1 MRKVTTIATTLL
13 LHSVFGLASPALA
26 QPVIQ
31 PVDTPGALPADPRS
45 ANDKPG
51 SVIIVTGRRANV
63 NGVATSASEGQVSRE
78 DLADRPIQ
86 RVAELLE
93 TIPGFIATQHS
104 GGGKANQ
111 YFLRGF
117 NLDHGTDFAA
127 FHDGVPLNMRTHGH
141 GQGYLDLAFIIP
153 ELVGQL
159 DFAKGPY
166 RADTGDFA
174 TAGAGRFTTVD
185 SLDRPFVKAEI
196 GTSGFYRAVAA
207 GSATLGSGTALLGI
221 ETRFDNGPYKL
232 KEKLKLVS
240 GFAKWSGPVAGG
252 TLRASG
258 SAYHVTFRSPEQ
270 IPQRAV
276 DSGLIS
282 RLGSLDNDLG
292 GETTRIGGVLNYS
305 SDTNSPLTLNAFAH
319 YYKFRLTSNFTY
331 FLDNP
336 VDGDEFE
343 QRDTRIVTGGRIEKR
358 ANLAVAGL
366 PTEILIGVET
376 RFDFIDPVA
385 LFRTA
390 GRRVLTTVRSDKVT
404 EGSGA
409 LYAEAKVRLTPTIR
423 ATLGLRGDLYHFDV
437 RSDLAANSGKS
448 SATLLSPKAS
458 LAWAP
463 IEQLELYANYGRGFH
478 SNDARGT
485 SINIDPNT
493 GDAATPVDALVPG
506 IGTELGI
513 RALPFPGMTFTGTI
527 WQLKL
532 ASELLFL
539 GDGGTTEAQGP
550 SKRRGYELSLFYNP
564 SDWLTLDLEY
574 TMSQGRLTDLPSGA
588 NRIPGAI
595 ETVIAGGFVVKYG
608 RASLGARLRH
618 FGSYSL
624 IEDDYIRA
632 DPTTI
637 ANARLGY
644 KFGQFELAADL
655 LNIFNS
661 KDKEIEYFY
670 ASRLQGEPLGGVE
683 NRHFKA
689 VEPRQLRISA
699 SMKF

>member
-1 MRKVTTIATTLL
+1 MHKATAIASTLML
-13 LHSVFGLASPALA
+13 QPFLGLSSPAHA
-26 QPVIQ
+26 QSVEPLVAEPIGRA
-31 PVDTPGALPADPRS
+31 VVT
-45 ANDKPG
+45 DKPG
-51 SVIIVTGRRANV
+51 GVIIVTGRRRDLI
-63 NGVATSASEGQVSRE
+63 GEATSASEGQVSRD

-93 TIPGFIATQHS
+93 AIPGFIATQHS

-127 FHDGVPLNMRTHGH
+127 FHDGVPLNMRSHGH
-141 GQGYLDLAFIIP
+141 GQGYLDLSFIIP

-159 DFAKGPY
+159 DFTKGPY

-174 TAGAGRFTTVD
+174 TAGAGRFTTID
-185 SLDRPFVKAEI
+185 SLDAPFVKAEI

-207 GSATLGSGTALLGI
+207 GSAGLGNGTALLGM
-221 ETRFDNGPYKL
+221 EARFDKGPYDIAQN
-232 KEKLKLVS
+232 LKLFS
-240 GFAKWSGPVAGG
+240 GFGKWTGPVAGG
-252 TLRASG
+252 TLRASAT
-258 SAYHVTFRSPEQ
+258 AYHVGFKSPEQ

-276 DSGLIS
+276 ESGLIG
-282 RLGSLDNDLG
+282 RLGVLDGDLG

-305 SDTNSPLTLNAFAH
+305 SDTTSPLTLNAFAH

-331 FLDNP
+331 FLENP

-343 QRDTRIVTGGRIEKR
+343 QRDRRVVLGGRAEKR
-358 ANLAVAGL
+358 FKTNMGGL
-366 PTEILIGVET
+366 PIEILIGGET
-376 RFDFIDPVA
+376 RLDLIDPVG
-385 LFRTA
+385 LYRTA
-390 GRRVLTTVRSDKVT
+390 ARRVLSTVRQDKVT

-409 LYAEAKVRLTPTIR
+409 LYAEAKVNLTNTVR
-423 ATLGLRGDLYHFDV
+423 ATLGVRGDAYHFDV
-437 RSDLAANSGKS
+437 ESDLAANSGKDKAS
-448 SATLLSPKAS
+448 IFSPKAS

-463 IEQLELYANYGRGFH
+463 TDQVELYANYGRGFH

-493 GDAATPVDALVPG
+493 GDEATPVDPLVRG
-506 IGTELGI
+506 TGTEIGI
-513 RALPFPGMTFTGTI
+513 RARPIAGLTLTGTI
-527 WQLKL
+527 WRLKL
-532 ASELLFL
+532 ASELLFV

-564 SDWLTLDLEY
+564 ADWLTFDAEY
-574 TMSQGRLTDLPSGA
+574 TKSQGRLTDLPSGA

-595 ETVIAGGFVVKYG
+595 ESVIAGGFVVKYR

-624 IEDDYIRA
+624 IEDDSVRA
-632 DPTTI
+632 DPTTV

-644 KFGQFELAADL
+644 KLGKIELAADL

-670 ASRLQGEPLGGVE
+670 ASRLQGEPLEGIE
-683 NRHFKA
+683 DRHFKA
-689 VEPRQLRISA
+689 VEPRQLRVSA
-699 SMKF
+699 LVKF

>member
-1 MRKVTTIATTLL
+1 MQKVATSASALVFQPMLGLFVPAIAQE
-13 LHSVFGLASPALA
+13 VEPAA
-26 QPVIQ
+26 E
-31 PVDTPGALPADPRS
+31 A
-45 ANDKPG
+45 DKPG
-51 SVIIVTGRRANV
+51 GVIIVTGRRADLI
-63 NGVATSASEGQVSRE
+63 GVAASASEGQVSRE

-93 TIPGFIATQHS
+93 SIPGFIATQHS

-174 TAGAGRFTTVD
+174 TAGAGRFTTID
-185 SLDRPFVKAEI
+185 RLDRPFVKAEI

-207 GSATLGSGTALLGI
+207 GSAKLGSGTALLGL
-221 ETRFDNGPYKL
+221 ETRFDDGPYEL

-240 GFAKWSGPVAGG
+240 GFAKWTGPVAGG
-252 TLRASG
+252 TLRASAT
-258 SAYHVTFRSPEQ
+258 AYRVTFKSPEQ
-270 IPQRAV
+270 IPQRSV

-305 SDTNSPLTLNAFAH
+305 SDTASPLTLNAFAH

-343 QRDTRIVTGGRIEKR
+343 QQDTRVVAGGRAEKR
-358 ANLAVAGL
+358 FNFAVAGL
-366 PTEILIGVET
+366 PTEILIGGEA
-376 RFDFIDPVA
+376 RYDFIDPVA

-390 GRRVLTTVRSDKVT
+390 SRRILTTVSSDKVT

-409 LYAEAKVRLTPTIR
+409 LYAEAKVHLTRTIR
-423 ATLGLRGDLYHFDV
+423 ATLGLRGDAYHFDV
-437 RSDLAANSGKS
+437 ESDLAANSGKAAAS
-448 SATLLSPKAS
+448 LLSPKAS

-463 IEQLELYANYGRGFH
+463 IKQLELYANYGRGFH

-493 GDAATPVDALVPG
+493 GSAATPVDPLVSG
-506 IGTELGI
+506 SGTEIGLRASPI
-513 RALPFPGMTFTGTI
+513 RGMTLTGTI

-539 GDGGTTEAQGP
+539 GDGGTTEAQGQ

-564 SDWLTLDLEY
+564 AEWLTLDGEY
-574 TMSQGRLTDLPSGA
+574 TQSRGRLTDLPSGA

-595 ETVIAGGFVVKYG
+595 ETVIAGGFVIKSG
-608 RASLGARLRH
+608 RASLGARLPTSVQA
-618 FGSYSL
+618 GLSL
-624 IEDDYIRA
+624 KRA
-632 DPTTI
+632 MVWFSGKP
-637 ANARLGY
+637 
-644 KFGQFELAADL
+644 
-655 LNIFNS
+655 
-661 KDKEIEYFY
+661 
-670 ASRLQGEPLGGVE
+670 
-683 NRHFKA
+683 
-689 VEPRQLRISA
+689 
-699 SMKF
+699 